1 MNTKTLNITIP
12 DFLTVEQY
20 SKMNSYEGESELKR
34 MVHVISALT
43 GLDKEEVQNW
53 NAQTIQ
59 EIASAYADLLD
70 HKQEFHSIIEWNGTL
85 YGYSSL
91 QNSSLGEYIDIEN
104 LTKDLGSNMHKLA
117 AILYRPITSHR
128 FKTLKFAVKQKIK
141 MVNNSVENVFDWY
154 NVEPYDN
161 KKRKEREEDFKQF
174 PIHILLGAVSFFL
187 HTANQYSIDILYLQN
202 KITKRMMEKMKQD
215 QMKILS
221 ASIGAGGG
229 LFTNSVNPIYYKLQG
244 TRLSQT

>member
-20 SKMNSYEGESELKR
+20 SKMNSFEGESELKR

-43 GLDKEEVQNW
+43 GIDKEQVENW
-53 NAQTIQ
+53 NTATIQ

-70 HKQEFHSIIEWNGTL
+70 HKQEFHSIIEWNDTL

-104 LTKDLGSNMHKLA
+104 LTKDLAGNMHKLA

-128 FKTLKFAVKQKIK
+128 FKTLQFAVKQKIK